1 MKILV
6 PTDFSENA
14 NNAFEFAKKIA
25 RRNSAS
31 ITLLFAYYNVYDFAA
46 QSASIM
52 VEIEQ
57 NANEAMVE
65 LNKDKDNDIRVD
77 HKIVQGSVATA
88 VASTAYRE
96 DYDLIIMGT
105 QGASGIRKGL
115 IGSNTAH
122 VIKDS
127 MVPVLV
133 IPSNATYDGVKQM
146 VVSLEWETSELE
158 FFERLFQITQQWE
171 WPYRTLHVKT
181 PEDEPLNKAAGQLN
195 SFLKQSRPKI
205 THDTVSAESLLKG
218 INEYLQTSGNSLLV
232 MFAKQK
238 PFFEYLLHKGH
249 IEKMAYHTH
258 VPLLVIR

>member
-6 PTDFSENA
+6 PTDFSDNA

-25 RRNSAS
+25 RLNRAS
-31 ITLLFAYYNVYDFAA
+31 LTLLYAYYNVYDFAA
-46 QSASIM
+46 QSASII
-52 VEIEQ
+52 VQIQ
-57 NANEAMVE
+57 QSAKKAMVD
-65 LNKDKDNDIRVD
+65 LNTDQDDDIGVD

-105 QGASGIRKGL
+105 QGASGIKKGL

-127 MVPVLV
+127 MVPVLAV
-133 IPSNATYDGVKQM
+133 PSNATYDM
-146 VVSLEWETSELE
+146 VQQVAVSLEWEPSEQK
-158 FFERLFQITQQWE
+158 FFERLFQITEQWE
-171 WPYRTLHVKT
+171 WPYRTLYVKT
-181 PEDEPLNKAAGQLN
+181 PDDEPSNKVTGQLN
-195 SFLKQSRPKI
+195 SFLIQSHPGI
-205 THDTVSAESLLKG
+205 IHDTVSAESLLEG
-218 INEYLQTSGNSLLV
+218 INAYLKTSGNSLLV

-238 PFFEYLLHKGH
+238 PFFEHLFHKGH